1 MIELGVN
8 IDHGHAAPAA
18 SRFIRTVAAALR
30 AEDAGADLIT
40 LHLRED
46 RRHIQD
52 KDVYA
57 LRPAAHAHEPGVR
70 DHGRNAGDRPCRQAQ
85 RRLPGARKRTEL
97 TTEGG
102 LEVAGALAAVT
113 DAVGLLAES
122 GIRVSLFIDPEPAQ
136 IAAAA
141 QAGAPWSSC
150 TPAPMPK
157 RRTRPRPAELTRIRV
172 AVAEG
177 LRHGLR
183 VNAGHGLHYGNVGP
197 VAAVDGIAELNI
209 GHAIVAQAVFD
220 GWEKAVRDMKAL
232 MVQARAARPRSVAAR
247 PARRPVPEPAAAL
260 MPMSDAASDPAAAT
274 PPVPSA
280 PKAGA
285 IAGIGM
291 DLLRI
296 DRIERALARH
306 GDRFAEK
313 ILGVEELRKFH
324 ARRARDPVR
333 RALPG
338 HALRRQ
344 GSLFQGHRPG
354 HAHAHDLASGAD
366 PERAGR
372 AAGARHRAGAAT
384 MDAARF
390 GAAHVSITDE
400 TDMAAAYV
408 VVESKPLT
416 AAPVSSGPPDATKRT
431 AR

>member
-8 IDHGHAAPAA
+8 IDHVATLRQQRHTVYPDL
-18 SRFIRTVAAALR
+18 VAAALR

-57 LRPAAHAHEPGVR
+57 LRPPLRTRMNLECAITAEM
-70 DHGRNAGDRPCRQAQ
+70 
-85 RRLPGARKRTEL
+85 LEIARAVKPSDVCLVPEKRTEL

-157 RRTRPRPAELTRIRV
+157 RRTRPRAELTRIRV

-232 MVQARAARPRSVAAR
+232 MVQARAARPLIRGREACT
-247 PARRPVPEPAAAL
+247 
-260 MPMSDAASDPAAAT
+260 T
-274 PPVPSA
+274 P
-280 PKAGA
+280 
-285 IAGIGM
+285 
-291 DLLRI
+291 
-296 DRIERALARH
+296 
-306 GDRFAEK
+306 
-313 ILGVEELRKFH
+313 
-324 ARRARDPVR
+324 
-333 RALPG
+333 
-338 HALRRQ
+338 
-344 GSLFQGHRPG
+344 
-354 HAHAHDLASGAD
+354 
-366 PERAGR
+366 
-372 AAGARHRAGAAT
+372 
-384 MDAARF
+384 
-390 GAAHVSITDE
+390 
-400 TDMAAAYV
+400 
-408 VVESKPLT
+408 
-416 AAPVSSGPPDATKRT
+416 RT
-431 AR
+431 